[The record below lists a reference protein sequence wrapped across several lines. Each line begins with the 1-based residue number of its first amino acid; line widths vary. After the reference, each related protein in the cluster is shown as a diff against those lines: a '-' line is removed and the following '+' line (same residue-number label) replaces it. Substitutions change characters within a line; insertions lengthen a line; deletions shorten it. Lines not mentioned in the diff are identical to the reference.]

1 MTMTGAGEPTT
12 VAAKEAIAEVSAQ
25 RAVLLDVREQNEWDL
40 GHSPLATLIP
50 MSQLQARFDELP
62 SGRRL
67 LVVCHSGQRSAR
79 VQAALVD
86 IGYDAVNVTGGMI
99 AWQLAGGEIVAEG
112 PGPAR
117 VD

>member
-1 MTMTGAGEPTT
+1 MTTTGTGEPNAMSAADAVAEAGAG
-12 VAAKEAIAEVSAQ
+12 
-25 RAVLLDVREQNEWDL
+25 RAVLLDVRETHEWDL

-50 MSQLQARFDELP
+50 MSQLQLRIDELP
-62 SGRRL
+62 IGRRL

-79 VQAALVD
+79 VQQALVE
-86 IGYDAVNVTGGMI
+86 IGYDAVNVAGGMI
-99 AWQLAGGEIVAEG
+99 AWQQAGGEIVAEG

>member
-1 MTMTGAGEPTT
+1 MTMQGTGEPSA
-12 VAAKEAIAEVSAQ
+12 VAATEAFVEVTAA
-25 RAVLLDVREQNEWDL
+25 RAVLLDVREQHEWDL

-50 MSQLQARFDELP
+50 MSQLQSRIDDVP
-62 SGRRL
+62 VGRRL

-86 IGYDAVNVTGGMI
+86 IGYDAVNVSGGMV

>member
-1 MTMTGAGEPTT
+1 MTMAGNGVPEALAARDAISEV
-12 VAAKEAIAEVSAQ
+12 VAE
-25 RAVLLDVREQNEWDL
+25 RAVLLDVREQHEWDL

-50 MSQLQARFDELP
+50 MSQLQSRIDELP
-62 SGRRL
+62 VGRRL

-79 VQAALVD
+79 VQSALVG
-86 IGYDAVNVTGGMI
+86 IGYDAVNVAGGMI
-99 AWQLAGGEIVAEG
+99 AWQLAGGEIVSEG

>member
-1 MTMTGAGEPTT
+1 MTIAGNSEPDS
-12 VAAKEAIAEVSAQ
+12 VAAGDAITEVSAE
-25 RAVLLDVREQNEWDL
+25 RAVLLDVREQHEWDL

-50 MSQLQARFDELP
+50 MSQLQARIDELP
-62 SGRRL
+62 IGRRL

-86 IGYDAVNVTGGMI
+86 IGYDAVNVAGGMI
-99 AWQLAGGEIVAEG
+99 AWQLAGGEIVAAG

>member
-1 MTMTGAGEPTT
+1 MTTAGTDDPNSVT
-12 VAAKEAIAEVSAQ
+12 ALEAIAEATAQ
-25 RAVLLDVREQNEWDL
+25 RAVLVDVREQHEWDL
-40 GHSPLATLIP
+40 GHSPLATLVP
-50 MSQLQARFDELP
+50 VSQLQARIDELP
-62 SGRRL
+62 LGRRL

-79 VQAALVD
+79 VQAALVG
-86 IGYDAVNVTGGMI
+86 IGYDAVNVSGGMI

>member
-1 MTMTGAGEPTT
+1 MTIAGTDDPNSM
-12 VAAKEAIAEVSAQ
+12 AAVDAIEEATAQ
-25 RAVLLDVREQNEWDL
+25 RAVLLDVREQHEWDL

-50 MSQLQARFDELP
+50 MSELQARIDELP
-62 SGRRL
+62 TKQRL

-79 VQAALVD
+79 VQTALTG
-86 IGYDAVNVTGGMI
+86 IGYDAVNVSGGMI
-99 AWQLAGGEIVAEG
+99 AWQLAGGDIVAEG

>member
-1 MTMTGAGEPTT
+1 MAQAGDEYT
-12 VAAKEAIAEVSAQ
+12 VAASDAIAQASAGS
-25 RAVLLDVREQNEWDL
+25 AVLLDVREQHEWDL
-40 GHSPLATLIP
+40 GHSPIATLIP
-50 MSQLQARFDELP
+50 MSQLQARIDELP
-62 SGRRL
+62 TGRRL

-79 VQAALVD
+79 VQAALTD
-86 IGYDAVNVTGGMI
+86 IGYDAVNVAGGMI

>member
-1 MTMTGAGEPTT
+1 MTMAGTGEPNA
-12 VAAKEAIAEVSAQ
+12 VAAKDAIAEVSAE
-25 RAVLLDVREQNEWDL
+25 RAVLLDVREQHEWDL

-50 MSQLQARFDELP
+50 MSQLQARIDELP
-62 SGRRL
+62 TGHRL

-112 PGPAR
+112 SGPAR